1 MKNLKSIILI
11 HVGLILVAAAIV
23 LFKVPNNFVTG
34 GVTGISIVIKKIF
47 PFLSIGLVMLVI
59 NIVLLSIGFLYT
71 SSEFQIKSIYSTI
84 MLSLL
89 VWYSEKILPIDKP
102 LTDDPLLELI
112 TAIFL
117 LAGGTAILFYQNASS
132 GGTDIIARI
141 LNIKTHMHIGK
152 TVLITDLIIS
162 ISSFFVFNVKV
173 GLFSCVGV
181 VIKGFLIDMVI
192 EGLHS
197 SKQVI
202 IITSKSNEIKKFIM
216 EKLERGVTIYK
227 AVGGNTNTERD
238 VLNTILGSP
247 ETIKLKEFIKK
258 TDTNAF
264 VTVNNVS
271 EIIGKGFKLKE
282 L

>member
-202 IITSKSNEIKKFIM
+202 IISSKSNEIKKFIM
-216 EKLERGVTIYK
+216 EKLGRGVTMYT
-227 AVGGNTNTERD
+227 AVGGNTNIERN
-238 VLNTILGSP
+238 VLNTIMGNQ
-247 ETIKLKEFIKK
+247 ETIKLKQFIKK
-258 TDTNAF
+258 TDSHAF

-271 EIIGKGFKLKE
+271 EIIGEGFKLKE

>member
-11 HVGLILVAAAIV
+11 HVGLILVTAAIV

-47 PFLSIGLVMLVI
+47 PFLSIGLLMLVI
-59 NIVLLSIGFLYT
+59 NIILLAVGFLFT
-71 SSEFQIKSIYSTI
+71 SSEFQIKSIYSTLL
-84 MLSLL
+84 LSLL
-89 VWYSEKILPIDKP
+89 VWFFEMLLPIDKP

-112 TAIFL
+112 VAIFL
-117 LAGGTAILFYQNASS
+117 LAAGSAILFYQNASS
-132 GGTDIIARI
+132 GGTDIIAKI

-152 TVLITDLIIS
+152 TVLITDLVIS
-162 ISSFFVFNVKV
+162 ISSFFVFNIKV

-197 SKQVI
+197 SKQI
-202 IITSKSNEIKKFIM
+202 IIISSKSNEIKKFIM
-216 EKLERGVTIYK
+216 EKLDRGVTIYK

-238 VLNTILGSP
+238 VLNTIIGSR
-247 ETIKLKEFIKK
+247 ETIKLKEYIKK
-258 TDTNAF
+258 TDSNAF

-271 EIIGKGFKLKE
+271 ETIGKGFKLKE

>member
-11 HVGLILVAAAIV
+11 HIGLILVAAAIV

-34 GVTGISIVIKKIF
+34 GVTGISIVVKKIF

-197 SKQVI
+197 SKQI
-202 IITSKSNEIKKFIM
+202 IIISSKSNEIKKFIM
-216 EKLERGVTIYK
+216 EKLGRGVTMYT
-227 AVGGNTNTERD
+227 AVGGNTNIERN
-238 VLNTILGSP
+238 VLNTIMGNQ
-247 ETIKLKEFIKK
+247 ETIKLKQFIKK
-258 TDTNAF
+258 TDSHAF

-271 EIIGKGFKLKE
+271 EIIGGGFKLKE

>member
-197 SKQVI
+197 SKQI
-202 IITSKSNEIKKFIM
+202 IIISSKSNEIKKFIM
-216 EKLERGVTIYK
+216 EKLGRGVTMYT
-227 AVGGNTNTERD
+227 AVGGNTNIERN
-238 VLNTILGSP
+238 VLNTIMGNQ
-247 ETIKLKEFIKK
+247 ETIKLKQFIKK
-258 TDTNAF
+258 TDSHAF

-271 EIIGKGFKLKE
+271 EIIGEGFKLKE